1 MSDDEKYTLVD
12 GIKCYHP
19 NIAESFCGY
28 PSLGFDTTDEVNLDS
43 FWVVSRT
50 RLLRREI
57 SRVIGRMSNAKV
69 FEIGCGTGTFLHS
82 LSSEPGI
89 QLLGSEISLRGLR
102 SAKAQCPTVE
112 FIQMDATAIPFVE
125 EFDVIGAFDVI
136 EHIDDDMSVLNGIHR
151 ALRPKGGLVLTVPQ
165 HEFMWSSI
173 DEFVHHRR
181 RYSREK
187 LLSKVESAGFQI
199 DYVTSFV
206 FVLFPLMLVSRLL
219 DRTRKTKPTA
229 ADFNKQVRFTP
240 FVNRIFGW
248 FMRIDEFMISH
259 RYSLPWGGTL
269 LVVAKKGT

>member
-1 MSDDEKYTLVD
+1 MRDDVKYTVVD

-19 NIAESFCGY
+19 DIAESFSGY
-28 PSLGFDTTDEVNLDS
+28 PSSGFDTTDEVNLDS

-57 SRVIGRMSNAKV
+57 MKAVEGMPNAKV
-69 FEIGCGTGTFLHS
+69 FEIGCGIGTFLHS
-82 LSSEPGI
+82 LSSEPEI

-112 FIQMDATAIPFVE
+112 FIQMDATAIPFEE

-136 EHIDDDMSVLNGIHR
+136 EHIDDDMTVLYGIHK
-151 ALRPKGGLVLTVPQ
+151 ALKPRGGLVLTVPQ

-181 RYSREK
+181 RYNREN
-187 LLSKVESAGFQI
+187 LLNKIESAGFQV

-206 FVLFPLMLVSRLL
+206 FMLFPLMLVSRLFH
-219 DRTRKTKPTA
+219 RTRKMKPTA
-229 ADFNKQVRFTP
+229 ADFNKQVRFNP
-240 FVNRIFGW
+240 LVNRICGW
-248 FMRIDEFMISH
+248 LMRIDEFMIAR

>member
-1 MSDDEKYTLVD
+1 MSDDLKYTVVD

-19 NIAESFCGY
+19 DIAESFDGY
-28 PSLGFDTTDEVNLDS
+28 PSSGFDATDEVSLES
-43 FWVVSRT
+43 FWVTSRT

-57 SRVIGRMSNAKV
+57 IKAVGGMPNAKV
-69 FEIGCGTGTFLHS
+69 FEIGCGVGTFLHS
-82 LSSEPGI
+82 LSSEPAI

-112 FIQMDATAIPFVE
+112 FIQMDAAAIPFVS

-136 EHIDDDMSVLNGIHR
+136 EHIDDDMMVLRGIHK
-151 ALRPKGGLVLTVPQ
+151 ALKPKGRLVLTVPQ

-181 RYSREK
+181 RYGREK
-187 LLSKVESAGFQI
+187 LVSKIVSAGFQV

-206 FVLFPLMLVSRLL
+206 FMLFPLMLVSRLF
-219 DRTRKTKPTA
+219 DRTRKMKPTA
-229 ADFNKQVRFTP
+229 ADFNKQVRFNP
-240 FVNRIFGW
+240 FVNRIFSW
-248 FMRIDEFMISH
+248 LMRIDEFMIAC

>member
-1 MSDDEKYTLVD
+1 MTDDLKYTVVD

-19 NIAESFCGY
+19 DIAESFDGY
-28 PSLGFDTTDEVNLDS
+28 PSSGFDATDEVSLES
-43 FWVVSRT
+43 FWVTSRT

-57 SRVIGRMSNAKV
+57 IKAVGGMPNAKV
-69 FEIGCGTGTFLHS
+69 FEIGCGVGTFLHS
-82 LSSEPGI
+82 LSSEPAI

-112 FIQMDATAIPFVE
+112 FIQMDAAAIPFVS

-136 EHIDDDMSVLNGIHR
+136 EHIDDDMTVLRGIHK
-151 ALRPKGGLVLTVPQ
+151 ALKPKGRLVLTVPQ

-181 RYSREK
+181 RYGREK
-187 LLSKVESAGFQI
+187 LMSKIVSAGFQV

-206 FVLFPLMLVSRLL
+206 FMLFPLMLVSRLF
-219 DRTRKTKPTA
+219 DRTRKMKPTA
-229 ADFNKQVRFTP
+229 ADFNKQVRFNP
-240 FVNRIFGW
+240 FVNRVFGW
-248 FMRIDEFMISH
+248 FMRIDEFMIAC

-269 LVVAKKGT
+269 LVVAKKGA

>member
-1 MSDDEKYTLVD
+1 MSNDLKYTVVD

-28 PSLGFDTTDEVNLDS
+28 PSSGFDTTDEVNLDS
-43 FWVVSRT
+43 FWVASRT

-57 SRVIGRMSNAKV
+57 INAVGGMPNAKV
-69 FEIGCGTGTFLHS
+69 FEIGCGIGTLLHS

-89 QLLGSEISLRGLR
+89 QLLGSEIYLKGLR
-102 SAKAQCPTVE
+102 SAKAQCPAVE

-187 LLSKVESAGFQI
+187 LVSKIVSAGFQI
-199 DYVTSFV
+199 EYVTSFV
-206 FVLFPLMLVSRLL
+206 FALFPLMLVSRLL

-229 ADFNKQVRFTP
+229 ADFNKQVHFNP
-240 FVNRIFGW
+240 FVNRVFGW
-248 FMRIDEFMISH
+248 FMRIDEFMIAR

-269 LVVAKKGT
+269 FVVAKKGT